1 MLAAI
6 EEPRVEA
13 VRATPRELLVR
24 QTAATL
30 FRYALA
36 DWASIALAWLVLAR
50 AMEGPWAVVTVPAL
64 MLLIAGRIHALGI
77 LTHDASHMPLARGPV
92 FWLLE
97 ALIAHPVSTTI
108 PAMRY
113 HHSRHHAAR
122 DFADDPYVLRARPG
136 RPVWNL
142 LLSARGLLI
151 PVVWGLRPLFGL
163 VALAYPRLRNAY
175 ARAFLMERSGRDVTR
190 DREVAT
196 CLRAEVRQL
205 VSQAVMLGL
214 LIAFPGPVLLGWV
227 LPLLIGGVLV
237 GTRLLAEHEEREAG
251 PLPAA
256 WHLDARDHHTGF
268 LGQLLVAPHWSGLH
282 LAHHL
287 HPQVAC
293 QALPALREHYSGR

>member
-1 MLAAI
+1 MTAVLEAPLAI
-6 EEPRVEA
+6 E
-13 VRATPRELLVR
+13 RATPRELLVR
-24 QTAATL
+24 QTWGTL
-30 FRYALA
+30 LRFALA
-36 DWASIALAWLVLAR
+36 DWLCIGLAWLVLAR
-50 AMEGPWAVVTVPAL
+50 AVEGPWAAVTVPAL
-64 MLLIAGRIHALGI
+64 ILLIAGRLHALGI
-77 LTHDASHMPLARGPV
+77 LTHDAAHMPLARGPGL
-92 FWLLE
+92 WLLE

-136 RPVWNL
+136 RPLLNL

-151 PVVWGLRPLFGL
+151 PVVWGLRPALGL
-163 VALAYPRLRNAY
+163 LALACPRLRNAW
-175 ARAFLMERSGRDVTR
+175 ARVFLMERSGRDVTR

-196 CLRAEVRQL
+196 CLRAEPRQL
-205 VSQAVMLGL
+205 ASQALVLAL

-227 LPLLIGGVLV
+227 LPLLVAGALV
-237 GTRLLAEHEEREAG
+237 GTRLLAEHEAREG
-251 PLPAA
+251 PAPRGE

-282 LAHHL
+282 RAHHL

-293 QALPALREHYSGR
+293 QALPALGAHLARR